1 MRIQPKW
8 GWKSLI
14 KMQYHFVDVSRH
26 KSYYAPREYVHIKP
40 QVEKRSAHARS
51 LHKNTSTTKYQSNIS
66 PLKHIAVLSPA
77 QWVPLSSR
85 GGECGQ
91 RKEIEKGQNRIG
103 RASSEH
109 CELPQVYYSKFCY
122 TQIQKGG
129 KSKNF
134 LAKNKQHNFF
144 HTSLNIK

>member
-1 MRIQPKW
+1 
-8 GWKSLI
+8 
-14 KMQYHFVDVSRH
+14 MQYHFVDVSRH
-26 KSYYAPREYVHIKP
+26 KSFYAPTEYVHIKP

-51 LHKNTSTTKYQSNIS
+51 HHEISRQHLPPKTHSSTESGPMGTFKIQR
-66 PLKHIAVLSPA
+66 
-77 QWVPLSSR
+77 R
-85 GGECGQ
+85 GVW
-91 RKEIEKGQNRIG
+91 IEERNRERTTNRIG
-103 RASSEH
+103 RASSEQ
-109 CELPQVYYSKFCY
+109 CELPQVYYSKFFY

>member
-26 KSYYAPREYVHIKP
+26 KSFYAPREYVHIKP

-51 LHKNTSTTKYQSNIS
+51 LHKNTSTTKYQGNIS

-77 QWVPLSSR
+77 QWVPLRSR

-91 RKEIEKGQNRIG
+91 RKEIEKEQQIESEG
-103 RASSEH
+103 RPVNNVSCLKFIIQSFSI
-109 CELPQVYYSKFCY
+109 PKSK
-122 TQIQKGG
+122 KGG
-129 KSKNF
+129 SQK
-134 LAKNKQHNFF
+134 
-144 HTSLNIK
+144 TSLPRINNIISSTHL